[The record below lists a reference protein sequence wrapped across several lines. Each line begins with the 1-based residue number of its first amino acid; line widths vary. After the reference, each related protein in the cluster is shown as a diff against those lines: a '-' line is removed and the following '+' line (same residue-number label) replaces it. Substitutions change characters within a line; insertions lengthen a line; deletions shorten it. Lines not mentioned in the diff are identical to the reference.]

1 MPIKAYDNIP
11 DSVLDETHTTQN
23 GKTYTIRCDE
33 KLVVDMSFKGKNQP
47 TSNSQGWERNN
58 AKYFQQLHQNH
69 PEMFSAKNTARI
81 QNGQAPIVDQK
92 MIDHNPQF
100 AQFKGEPLAHHH
112 IGGDGQAAAVPRS
125 MHMGY
130 GEIHNHE
137 KKAGITQNCKDFSQK
152 CDNYVQANPNAMGKS
167 SSEMSNYVSNN
178 QANSSSQVAKS
189 TSNTSSVNQSSEKSA
204 QGNSVSS
211 TPGNAQKS
219 NSNTA
224 RTEAVNSVLNSSSNQ
239 QNAHGNSQ
247 GESRSQ
253 SVYSTLSGQS
263 HGTSSG
269 HSNTSEGQSSSTGEH
284 SNSSGGH
291 SSSSDHSSSGGHS
304 GGSNDHGSS
313 GGQSK

>member
-1 MPIKAYDNIP
+1 MPIKAYANIP

-47 TSNSQGWERNN
+47 TSNSQGWERNS

-81 QNGQAPIVDQK
+81 QNNQVPIVDQK

-125 MHMGY
+125 IHMGY

-152 CDNYVQANPNAMGKS
+152 CDNYVQVNTSAVGKNATEMSNCVGHSQAKS
-167 SSEMSNYVSNN
+167 SSQTGNNISVSNAT
-178 QANSSSQVAKS
+178 QNSGKDIQDAS
-189 TSNTSSVNQSSEKSA
+189 TSN
-204 QGNSVSS
+204 
-211 TPGNAQKS
+211 
-219 NSNTA
+219 A
-224 RTEAVNSVLNSSSNQ
+224 RSEAVKSTLNSRTSQ
-239 QNAHGNSQ
+239 QNTQGNSQ
-247 GESRSQ
+247 GPSRAQ
-253 SVYSTLSGQS
+253 SVQDTLSGQS
-263 HGTSSG
+263 HSSSSSQSNNPGGQSSNFGG
-269 HSNTSEGQSSSTGEH
+269 HSGSPSGQSSSSVGH
-284 SNSSGGH
+284 GSSSGGH
-291 SSSSDHSSSGGHS
+291 SSSSSEHSNG
-304 GGSNDHGSS
+304 S

>member
-1 MPIKAYDNIP
+1 MPIKAYSNIP

-47 TSNSQGWERNN
+47 TSNSQGWERNS

-81 QNGQAPIVDQK
+81 QNNQVPIVDQK

-125 MHMGY
+125 IHMGY

-152 CDNYVQANPNAMGKS
+152 CDNYVQVNASAVGKNAT
-167 SSEMSNYVSNN
+167 EMSNCVGHSQAKSSGQTGNNTSVSNAT
-178 QANSSSQVAKS
+178 QNSGKNIQGAS
-189 TSNTSSVNQSSEKSA
+189 TSN
-204 QGNSVSS
+204 
-211 TPGNAQKS
+211 
-219 NSNTA
+219 A
-224 RTEAVNSVLNSSSNQ
+224 RSEAVKSTLNSRTSQ
-239 QNAHGNSQ
+239 QNTPGNSQ
-247 GESRSQ
+247 GPSRTQ
-253 SVYSTLSGQS
+253 SVQDTLSGQS
-263 HGTSSG
+263 HSSS
-269 HSNTSEGQSSSTGEH
+269 SNQSNSPGGQSSNFGGH
-284 SNSSGGH
+284 SGSSSGQSNSSGGHGSSSGGH
-291 SSSSDHSSSGGHS
+291 SSSSEHSSG
-304 GGSNDHGSS
+304 S

>member
-11 DSVLDETHTTQN
+11 DNVLDETHTTQN

-47 TSNSQGWERNN
+47 TSNSQGWERNS

-81 QNGQAPIVDQK
+81 QNNQAPIVDQK

-152 CDNYVQANPNAMGKS
+152 CNNYVQKNANAVGKNA
-167 SSEMSNYVSNN
+167 SEMSNCVGHS
-178 QANSSSQVAKS
+178 QAKSSSQTGK
-189 TSNTSSVNQSSEKSA
+189 NTSV
-204 QGNSVSS
+204 
-211 TPGNAQKS
+211 
-219 NSNTA
+219 SNTA
-224 RTEAVNSVLNSSSNQ
+224 QSAGKNAPSTTTSNARSDAVNSVLNSQTSSQ
-239 QNAHGNSQ
+239 NSQ
-247 GESRSQ
+247 GTSRAQ
-253 SVYSTLSGQS
+253 SVQDTLSG
-263 HGTSSG
+263 HGHSSSSG
-269 HSNTSEGQSSSTGEH
+269 RGNTPGGQS
-284 SNSSGGH
+284 SSGGH
-291 SSSSDHSSSGGHS
+291 SSSSSGHSSSSGGHS
-304 GGSNDHGSS
+304 SSSGGHGSSSGGHSSSSGDHSGSS
-313 GGQSK
+313 GGQHK

>member
-11 DSVLDETHTTQN
+11 DNVLDETHTTQN

-47 TSNSQGWERNN
+47 TSNSQGWERNS

-69 PEMFSAKNTARI
+69 PEMFSAKNTVRI
-81 QNGQAPIVDQK
+81 QNNQAPIVDQK

-152 CDNYVQANPNAMGKS
+152 CDNYVQKNANAVGKNA
-167 SSEMSNYVSNN
+167 SEMSNCVGHS
-178 QANSSSQVAKS
+178 QAKSSSQ
-189 TSNTSSVNQSSEKSA
+189 TGQNTSV
-204 QGNSVSS
+204 
-211 TPGNAQKS
+211 
-219 NSNTA
+219 SNTA
-224 RTEAVNSVLNSSSNQ
+224 QSTGKNAPSTTTSNARSDAVNSVLNSQTSSQ
-239 QNAHGNSQ
+239 NSQ
-247 GESRSQ
+247 GTSRAQ
-253 SVYSTLSGQS
+253 SVQDTLSG
-263 HGTSSG
+263 HGHSSSSG
-269 HSNTSEGQSSSTGEH
+269 RGNTPGGQS
-284 SNSSGGH
+284 SSGGH
-291 SSSSDHSSSGGHS
+291 SSSSSGHSSSSGGHS
-304 GGSNDHGSS
+304 SSSGGHGSSSGGHSSSSGDHSGSS
-313 GGQSK
+313 GGQHK